1 MKPFFWS
8 ARKEFPLH
16 LIYHLKIRQWF
27 EKSTLFLGNLF
38 ESFTLF
44 FVQLSRVTWDLFYNR
59 NLITNSLNMIL
70 CWSIISYC
78 ICINYRKYIVLIY
91 IQRMGS
97 TIIDPSVKS
106 ENWYWFFSVLK
117 LAQLFQF
124 ARSLRY
130 TFLYHTSLNHLYAS
144 QKRTRKRTKNIF
156 LRILL

>member
-8 ARKEFPLH
+8 ARKEFLLH
-16 LIYHLKIRQWF
+16 LIYHLKIRKMIWKEYF
-27 EKSTLFLGNLF
+27 IFI
-38 ESFTLF
+38 
-44 FVQLSRVTWDLFYNR
+44 LSILDTYLVTRDTFYNM

-70 CWSIISYC
+70 FWCIISYG

-97 TIIDPSVKS
+97 TIIDPSVTS
-106 ENWYWFFSVLK
+106 ENWYWFLSVLK

-124 ARSLRY
+124 ARSPRY
-130 TFLYHTSLNHLYAS
+130 TFLYHKSLNHLYAS
-144 QKRTRKRTKNIF
+144 QKRTRKRTKHIF

>member
-16 LIYHLKIRQWF
+16 LIYHLKIRKMIWKEYF
-27 EKSTLFLGNLF
+27 ISMLSIL
-38 ESFTLF
+38 ESYLAFWYY
-44 FVQLSRVTWDLFYNR
+44 LSRI
-59 NLITNSLNMIL
+59 NLINNSLNMII
-70 CWSIISYC
+70 CWSIISYG

-97 TIIDPSVKS
+97 TIIDPSVTS
-106 ENWYWFFSVLK
+106 ENWYWFLSVLK

-130 TFLYHTSLNHLYAS
+130 TFLYRKSLNHLYAS